1 MDEQSPHESQPKIRR
16 AKSGGAEEPQPSVT
30 GAESAH
36 QREASENVSEKPL
49 HACEADEEV
58 SRSTNKEICQV
69 ESVLPWPFQAT
80 QHALDEWTHFFGRA
94 VQRNSRAAGD
104 LSACPSVTNVLR
116 WHRDLVQSN
125 VEDWLQTSFSVFGV
139 AVRKVPHAKAASE
152 TTAT

>member
-1 MDEQSPHESQPKIRR
+1 MDEQSPHESQAKVRR
-16 AKSGGAEEPQPSVT
+16 AKGGGAEEPQPSVT
-30 GAESAH
+30 LAENTDQAE
-36 QREASENVSEKPL
+36 QENVSEKRL
-49 HACEADEEV
+49 HAGEAGEEV
-58 SRSTNKEICQV
+58 SRATNKDICQV
-69 ESVLPWPFQAT
+69 ASVFPWPFQAT

-104 LSACPSVTNVLR
+104 LNACPSVANVLR
-116 WHRDLVQSN
+116 WQRDLVQNN